1 MRVAVGQMEP
11 KLCDRME
18 NLTRV
23 QHILEKANSAGV
35 DVLVLPELCNSGY
48 VFQTINEALDSSE
61 QIPKG
66 PMSRLLQEWSKN
78 NHLAVAGI
86 CEQADDVLYNSAA
99 VFRNGE
105 YVLTYRKVHLFL
117 DELDWFTPG
126 EEEPPVIEYHDSY
139 FGIMIC
145 FDWIFPE
152 MTRVLALKGAQ
163 VVLHPANLVLP
174 YCQDAMV
181 TRSIEN
187 RVFTATANRI
197 GTERSVS
204 FSGRSQITDFNG
216 NRLVQMDEESVGI
229 SSVEIDPEL
238 ARNKSITKRNDIFK
252 DRRPNLYRRIT
263 QDD

>member
-139 FGIMIC
+139 FGITILC
-145 FDWIFPE
+145 Y
-152 MTRVLALKGAQ
+152 L
-163 VVLHPANLVLP
+163 LHV
-174 YCQDAMV
+174 
-181 TRSIEN
+181 I
-187 RVFTATANRI
+187 I
-197 GTERSVS
+197 
-204 FSGRSQITDFNG
+204 
-216 NRLVQMDEESVGI
+216 
-229 SSVEIDPEL
+229 
-238 ARNKSITKRNDIFK
+238 
-252 DRRPNLYRRIT
+252 
-263 QDD
+263 